1 MHDVEAASRY
11 LSSIEELGRIEAW
24 ILKETKICKVLKAI
38 GKLNKGKIPLDSE
51 YQITYRAS
59 RLLHSFNVIQL
70 EEEEMETK
78 EKEKQKKR
86 AREEEKMKADGLSDR
101 LAAFKIGGAAANS
114 SSTDLCFGPGS
125 EEGSRELSTVAVEE

>member
-1 MHDVEAASRY
+1 MRDVRAASRY
-11 LSSIEELGRIEAW
+11 LSSIEGLGRIEAW

-38 GKLNKGKIPLDSE
+38 GKLDRGKIQLDSE

-59 RLLHSFNVIQL
+59 RLLHSFNNVIRL
-70 EEEEMETK
+70 EEEEMETQ

-86 AREEEKMKADGLSDR
+86 AREEEKKKADGLSDR
-101 LAAFKIGGAAANS
+101 SAAFKIGGAATNS

-125 EEGSRELSTVAVEE
+125 EEGSREFVHSGR